1 MQAFSSLLPTHH
13 FLLTMFKTLVFY
25 GSYRSDR
32 QGIKAAK
39 FIIDQLQQRNH
50 EVIFVD
56 AKEYDFGILDRM
68 YKEYDQGQ
76 APTKMVELA
85 EHIRTADGFVVITGE
100 YNHSIQPGLS
110 NLMNH
115 YLEEYYFRP
124 AGILSYSV
132 GGFGGVRAAI
142 QLRSFLGEMG
152 MVTISTMFAISKI
165 GDSLDESG
173 TPKEAGLTKKVGQF
187 LDELEWYEEALQ
199 RQRREKGT
207 PY

>member
-1 MQAFSSLLPTHH
+1 
-13 FLLTMFKTLVFY
+13 MFKTLVFY

-32 QGIKAAK
+32 QGIKAAR

-76 APTKMVELA
+76 APAKMAELA

-110 NLMNH
+110 NLMDH
-115 YLEEYYFRP
+115 YLEEYFFRP
-124 AGILSYSV
+124 AGIVSYSA

-173 TPKEAGLTKKVGQF
+173 TPREASLTKRVGQF
-187 LDELEWYEEALQ
+187 LKELEWYEEALQ
-199 RQRREKGT
+199 NQRKEKGT
-207 PY
+207 PF

>member
-1 MQAFSSLLPTHH
+1 
-13 FLLTMFKTLVFY
+13 MFKTLVFY

-32 QGIKAAK
+32 QGIKAAR

-56 AKEYDFGILDRM
+56 AMEYDFGILDRM
-68 YKEYDQGQ
+68 YKEYAQGQ
-76 APTKMVELA
+76 APAKMAELA

-110 NLMNH
+110 NLMDH

-124 AGILSYSV
+124 AGIVSYSA

-142 QLRSFLGEMG
+142 QLRSFLAEMG

-173 TPKEAGLTKKVGQF
+173 TPQEASLTKRVGQF
-187 LDELEWYEEALQ
+187 LKELEWYEEALQ
-199 RQRREKGT
+199 RQRKEKGT
-207 PY
+207 PF

>member
-1 MQAFSSLLPTHH
+1 MN
-13 FLLTMFKTLVFY
+13 FKTLVFY

-39 FIIDQLQQRNH
+39 FIIDQLKQRNH

-56 AKEYDFGILDRM
+56 AKEYNFDILDRM

-76 APTKMVELA
+76 APAKMEELA
-85 EHIRTADGFVVITGE
+85 DHIRTADGFIVIAGE

-110 NLMNH
+110 NLMDH
-115 YLEEYYFRP
+115 YLEEYFFRP
-124 AGILSYSV
+124 AGIVSYST

-142 QLRSFLGEMG
+142 QLRAFLSEMG
-152 MVTISTMFAISKI
+152 MPTISSIFSISKI
-165 GDSLDESG
+165 GNSLDEAG
-173 TPKEAGLTKKVGQF
+173 TPQEAALTKRVSQF

-199 RQRREKGT
+199 RQKKEKGT
-207 PY
+207 PF

>member
-1 MQAFSSLLPTHH
+1 
-13 FLLTMFKTLVFY
+13 MFKTLVFY
-25 GSYRSDR
+25 GSYRSAR
-32 QGIKAAK
+32 QGIKAAR
-39 FIIDQLQQRNH
+39 FIINQLHQRNH

-68 YKEYDQGQ
+68 YKEYEAGQ
-76 APTKMVELA
+76 APTKMTELA

-110 NLMNH
+110 NLMDH

-124 AGILSYSV
+124 TGIVSYSV

-165 GDSLDESG
+165 KDSLDELG
-173 TPKEAGLTKKVGQF
+173 TPQEASLTKRVGQF
-187 LDELEWYEEALQ
+187 LDELEWYEEALH